1 MFDLAQWPGHAGK
14 NKGLP
19 EREAIGV
26 CPHLTDRPA
35 AVRRTRAGTDL
46 QRKTAAIA
54 PAESGRKLR
63 EGPVHDS
70 PAPGQRAFSVRLH
83 GVQSSSFC

>member
-19 EREAIGV
+19 EGEAIGV
-26 CPHLTDRPA
+26 CTHLTDSPA
-35 AVRRTRAGTDL
+35 AVRRTRAGTGL
-46 QRKTAAIA
+46 QRTTAAIA
-54 PAESGRKLR
+54 PAESGRKLG

-70 PAPGQRAFSVRLH
+70 PALGQRAFRARLL
-83 GVQSSSFC
+83 GVQSSSYC